1 MPQPRLARDNALLF
15 ICDAQTR
22 LLPAM
27 HEAARLERNLVALAT
42 LARRLELPIV
52 VSEQNPA
59 KIGETVSSVAAA
71 LGEFSPIPK
80 MRFSAW
86 PDARETI
93 ERSGRKTVIMC
104 GVEAHICVAQTALDL
119 IENGYTAFAV
129 YDAIGSRAPHNI
141 EVGWQRM
148 MSAGALASSTE
159 AAIYE
164 LLGEAG
170 TDDFR
175 ALLPIV
181 KQRLR

>member
-1 MPQPRLARDNALLF
+1 MLQPRLTRDNALLF

-22 LLPAM
+22 LLPAIF
-27 HEAARLERNLVALAT
+27 EAQRIEYNIAMLAT

-59 KIGETVSSVAAA
+59 KIGGTVDAVARA
-71 LGEFSPIPK
+71 LGEFEPVEK

-86 PDARETI
+86 PDAQTAI
-93 ERSGRKTVIMC
+93 ENCERRTVLLC
-104 GVEAHICVAQTALDL
+104 GLESHICVCQTALDL
-119 IENGYTAFAV
+119 IDNGYTVFAA
-129 YDAIGSRAPHNI
+129 YDAISSRREDNRR
-141 EVGWQRM
+141 VGWERM
-148 MSAGALASSTE
+148 MGAGAVAASTE

-175 ALLPIV
+175 AMLDWV
-181 KQRLR
+181 K

>member
-1 MPQPRLARDNALLF
+1 MLPSRLTRDNALLF
-15 ICDAQTR
+15 ISDAQTR

-27 HEAARLERNLVALAT
+27 HESARLERNIVALAT

-59 KIGETVSSVAAA
+59 KIGETVSSIADA
-71 LGEFSPIPK
+71 LGVFAPIPK

-86 PDARETI
+86 PDAQNAI
-93 ERSGRKTVIMC
+93 EQTGRKTVIMC
-104 GVEAHICVAQTALDL
+104 GVEAHICVCQTALDL
-119 IENGYTAFAV
+119 IKNGFTVFAV
-129 YDAIGSRAPHNI
+129 YDALGARAAHNI

-148 MSAGALASSTE
+148 MGAGALPSSTE

-164 LLGEAG
+164 LLQEAG

-175 ALLPIV
+175 ALLPLV
-181 KQRLR
+181 K